1 MPDLNHLW
9 QRFLLASSLVVG
21 VAIGAAATVF
31 GYSNLG
37 SVNVRWSVFHID
49 GVPLWT
55 VAVVPLALFVIAGTI
70 YHWADGLHHFTEHMR
85 HRRRVHELEAE
96 VASLRAHLDQVLE
109 MPDHSTSGLP
119 SRRGRAA
126 SLPPPDEEIAGPLPA
141 GVAEV
146 EPAKAAPAPT
156 EHAEPVESPEKPAS
170 GVADGPAPEK
180 ASTTSKGGHGRSRR
194 RATLTVAAENGEA
207 DRSGSHVEGTA
218 AGGKAAE
225 PAVRTGP
232 EV

>member
-21 VAIGAAATVF
+21 LAIGAAATVF

-37 SVNVRWSVFHID
+37 SVNVRWSVLHLD

-70 YHWADGLHHFTEHMR
+70 YHWMDGLHHFTEHMR

-109 MPDHSTSGLP
+109 MPDHSTSKLP
-119 SRRGRAA
+119 APRPSTA
-126 SLPPPDEEIAGPLPA
+126 SLPPADEGIVNRGD
-141 GVAEV
+141 VAVADV
-146 EPAKAAPAPT
+146 EPANPAPAPT
-156 EHAEPVESPEKPAS
+156 EPAAMDGRPGEKAPTKRKPAEL
-170 GVADGPAPEK
+170 GVTPAPE
-180 ASTTSKGGHGRSRR
+180 
-194 RATLTVAAENGEA
+194 V
-207 DRSGSHVEGTA
+207 
-218 AGGKAAE
+218 
-225 PAVRTGP
+225 
-232 EV
+232 